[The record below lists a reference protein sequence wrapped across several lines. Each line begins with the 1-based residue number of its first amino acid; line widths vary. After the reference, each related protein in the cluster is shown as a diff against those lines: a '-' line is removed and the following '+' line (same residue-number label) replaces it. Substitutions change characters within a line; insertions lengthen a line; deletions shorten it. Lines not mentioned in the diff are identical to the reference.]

1 MPTHVEVEDDD
12 DSGRMAS
19 GDVEMSGFAP
29 DFFEVRASLLCGR
42 LARVCVSALSHAR
55 RITAA
60 LLRVRVVV

>member
-1 MPTHVEVEDDD
+1 MNTQARVPASTPMDADMPTHVEVEDDD

-42 LARVCVSALSHAR
+42 LARL
-55 RITAA
+55 
-60 LLRVRVVV
+60 